1 MNLFIALDTNEYK
14 IPKGVTPIN
23 LTWKHNTIQDWCDK
37 VHFTSRDVVTG
48 HSIGA
53 SVALIM
59 AEKNP
64 PKELHLYSPSP
75 IFTETLDLQTKNFHQ
90 LIGKKRRKEIRSI
103 PNVACPVTV
112 YIGELEISAM
122 KKTAQIIAQK
132 LHAKLVVVPGKNHG
146 DILEEVS

>member
-1 MNLFIALDTNEYK
+1 MKIFIALDTNEYK

-23 LTWKHNTIQDWCDK
+23 LTWKHNTIQGWCNR
-37 VHFTSRDVVTG
+37 VHFTSSDIVIG

-53 SVALIM
+53 SIALIM

-75 IFTETLDLQTKNFHQ
+75 IFTETVNLHAQNFHRF
-90 LIGKKRRKEIRSI
+90 IGKKRRKEIRPI
-103 PNVACPVTV
+103 PKVTCPVTV
-112 YIGELEISAM
+112 YVGELEIPAM
-122 KKTAQIIAQK
+122 KKTVQIIAQK

-146 DILEEVS
+146 NIVF